1 MRTTI
6 SRYVVEEHTC
16 DAAHKPVHLYILDN
30 IRWTTTMWNH
40 RNLFFFFVFFFFCLF
55 GSSSF
60 TSVPNQRQG
69 AGKDGRRGNI
79 TGVCVCYAAAF
90 IQRKQSSSSSH
101 LPFAAVAY
109 YNPRR
114 ARAELNLAWMLIR
127 WPVDMGP
134 STVDWKRVRESF
146 SCTTI
151 KRRTADVFQLPRSTE
166 LDNSHSVHFFV
177 LRKKKNWLEHKL
189 KIVFRL
195 ITSDGCPRENVFLVF
210 SLERFLR
217 KSKMMRK
224 KLKEKKECFQD
235 GHKPA
240 VCVCLR
246 SGIGM
251 IVAMSW
257 SAGVFWFARLPDW
270 GYFELIYVTVGIRI
284 GGLFCQSPKVRRTER
299 AQQGVDTTRT
309 VGERREPAGRADNLS
324 ASTVLST
331 GHFYQ

>member
-1 MRTTI
+1 MAGWYGPQHGRLKT
-6 SRYVVEEHTC
+6 SEREFFLYNNQ
-16 DAAHKPVHLYILDN
+16 AAYG
-30 IRWTTTMWNH
+30 RC
-40 RNLFFFFVFFFFCLF
+40 F
-55 GSSSF
+55 S
-60 TSVPNQRQG
+60 TS
-69 AGKDGRRGNI
+69 A
-79 TGVCVCYAAAF
+79 
-90 IQRKQSSSSSH
+90 
-101 LPFAAVAY
+101 
-109 YNPRR
+109 
-114 ARAELNLAWMLIR
+114 
-127 WPVDMGP
+127 
-134 STVDWKRVRESF
+134 VDWTRQQPLCSF
-146 SCTTI
+146 FRF
-151 KRRTADVFQLPRSTE
+151 K
-166 LDNSHSVHFFV
+166 
-177 LRKKKNWLEHKL
+177 KKKNWLEHKL